1 MKTVAFDTETRGLK
15 WFDEDERAF
24 LATWADETGECKADL
39 SDPAQVGQFHNE
51 LGTAEV
57 IAGHNLK
64 FDIHQT
70 RETTGLDVLDL
81 DVVLHDTD
89 LLSRVL
95 HPEGQNKS
103 RSGHGLKENAQVY
116 LRADAADPEEA
127 IKEMG
132 KSIGLRTMRQKGSYY
147 EVWRA
152 YPEIMEQ
159 YARMDARYT
168 YDLLEKWLPQLGD
181 LKRIYDMEMQVLPI
195 LVRAEQRG
203 VKTDQEAC
211 AALKKKFTDE
221 FNTVHATL
229 IDELGEQALGG
240 EGSDEALTEALLMQG
255 IPLHKKTDSGKLA
268 TNKFALQEFEKDF
281 PVIALLF
288 EHRRLERF
296 LTTYIGAV
304 DGREVVH
311 CNFGQC
317 SAWTGRMSCREPNM
331 QNLPKRA
338 GKEVRSVFIPRE
350 GHSFLVCD
358 YEGIEVRLLAYYLG
372 DRTFRDLVGN
382 PEHDPHA
389 WMCTNIWGGEIS
401 DYVKGSDKAITHRQP
416 AKNILFAITYGAG
429 RKRVASMLADAGMPA
444 TEDDAKVIISKIKAS
459 LPNYYRLNKRI
470 RSKIENVGYV
480 NTIMGR
486 KNPVNKDKSYV
497 GLNALIQGSAA
508 DIMKQGLI
516 NANEAVSHLGGI
528 PLLVVHDEVVIEI
541 PSENADEGLRL
552 TKQALISAYDLDPGL
567 EVEGSVVT
575 TSYADG

>member
-1 MKTVAFDTETRGLK
+1 MKTVAFDTETRGLN

-24 LATWADETGECKADL
+24 LATWADEAGEYKADL
-39 SDPAQVGQFHNE
+39 SDEAQVGQFHHD
-51 LGTAEV
+51 LVFAQRIV
-57 IAGHNLK
+57 GHNLK
-64 FDIHQT
+64 FDIHQA
-70 RETTGLDVLDL
+70 RETLGIDVLQIDAE
-81 DVVLHDTD
+81 LHDTD
-89 LLSRVL
+89 LMSRVL

-103 RSGHGLKENAQVY
+103 RSGHGLKENAKVY
-116 LRADAADPEEA
+116 LRADAADDEEA
-127 IKEMG
+127 IKAMG
-132 KSIGLRTMRQKGSYY
+132 KSIGLRTIRQKGAYY
-147 EVWRA
+147 DIWRA
-152 YPEIMEQ
+152 YPEVMEQ
-159 YARMDARYT
+159 YALMDARFT
-168 YDLLEKWLPQLGD
+168 YDLLEKWAPQLGD
-181 LKRIYDMEMQVLPI
+181 LKRIYDMEMKVLPV
-195 LVRAEQRG
+195 LVRAEARG
-203 VKTDQEAC
+203 VATDQ
-211 AALKKKFTDE
+211 AAVHELKTKYTAE
-221 FNTVHATL
+221 LAEVHEYLAS
-229 IDELGEQALGG
+229 ELGEQALGG
-240 EGSDEALTEALLMQG
+240 EGSDEALTEALLKHG
-255 IPLHKKTDSGKLA
+255 IPLYQKTDTGKLA

-281 PVIALLF
+281 ELIAKLF
-288 EHRRLERF
+288 EHRRLDRF

-304 DGREVVH
+304 DGRDVVH

-317 SAWTGRMSCREPNM
+317 SAWTGRMSCRSPNM

-338 GKEVRSVFIPRE
+338 GKEVRSVFVPRE

-372 DRTFRDLVGN
+372 DRDFRDLVAN

-389 WMCTNIWGGEIS
+389 WMCTNIWGGEIK
-401 DYVKGSDKAITHRQP
+401 DYIKGSDKAITHRQP

-429 RKRVASMLADAGMPA
+429 RKRVANMLADAGMPA
-444 TEDDAKVIISKIKAS
+444 TEDDAKAVISKIKAS
-459 LPNYYRLNKRI
+459 LPGYYKLNKRI

-516 NANEAVSHLGGI
+516 NADEAVRHLGGI